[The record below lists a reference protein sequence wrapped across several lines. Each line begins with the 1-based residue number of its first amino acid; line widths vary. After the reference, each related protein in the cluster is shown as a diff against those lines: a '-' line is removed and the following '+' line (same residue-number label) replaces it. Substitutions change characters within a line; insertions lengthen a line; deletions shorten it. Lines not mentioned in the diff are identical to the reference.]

1 MPVVRMK
8 VIPEP
13 PRGKRAVLVAPTA
26 AASYRFYRG
35 GADVDLLCGHCDR
48 ELANG
53 LQSST
58 HLQTVVLKC
67 PACGAFNDSGLPA
80 T

>member
-1 MPVVRMK
+1 MK

-13 PRGKRAVLVAPTA
+13 PRGKRAVLVAPRPDP
-26 AASYRFYRG
+26 SFRFYQG
-35 GADVDLLCGHCDR
+35 GADVDLLCGSCGR
-48 ELANG
+48 ALATG

-67 PACGAFNDSGLPA
+67 PGCGAFNDSGLPA
-80 T
+80 GE